1 MADEQQILEIHK
13 LANELAQKE
22 YKDYTI
28 GMYDVRCVIKAIEE
42 LTHKMYENETQEAEA

>member
-13 LANELAQKE
+13 LANDIAQTE

-28 GMYDVRCVIKAIEE
+28 GMYDVRCIIKAIEE
-42 LTHKMYENETQEAEA
+42 LTHKMYESEKQEVKA